1 MYKCTT
7 RFNKSATYEQY
18 KYNSRKRKAQFL
30 EDKKRKRKKKKKKQE
45 ILG

>member
-1 MYKCTT
+1 M

-18 KYNSRKRKAQFL
+18 EYNSRKRKAQFL
-30 EDKKRKRKKKKKKQE
+30 EDKKEKKKEKKKQE